1 MEVLQE
7 YLSHMWAVMPA
18 LLKGAALT
26 VEITLFS
33 VFFGVVIG
41 LIVCLCRISKR
52 KWLNLPA
59 LAYIDV
65 VRGTPLLVQ
74 ILMIYFGVPSLLS
87 ALFGSPIQVS
97 GFTAGIIACS
107 INSGAYVSE
116 IIRAGIQSIDHGQM
130 EAARSL
136 GMNHVQSMIH
146 VVLPQAFRNIIP
158 PMGNEF
164 IVMLKDSSLLSVI
177 GVKELMQNGKL
188 YAASEYAHF
197 PAYLA
202 IAVVYLIM
210 TFSISR
216 IVGVIEKRMKV
227 SDRSTQS
234 A

>member
-26 VEITLFS
+26 VQITLFS
-33 VFFGVVIG
+33 VFFGVIIG

-74 ILMIYFGVPSLLS
+74 ILMIYFGVPGLLS
-87 ALFGSPIQVS
+87 SIVGAPIQIP
-97 GFTAGIIACS
+97 GLAAGIIACS
-107 INSGAYVSE
+107 INSGAYVAE
-116 IIRAGIQSIDHGQM
+116 IIRGGIQSIDSGQM

-146 VVLPQAFRNIIP
+146 VILPQAFRNIVP
-158 PMGNEF
+158 PMGNEL
-164 IVMLKDSSLLSVI
+164 IVVLKDSSLLSVI
-177 GVKELMQNGKL
+177 GIKELMKEGRL
-188 YAASEYAHF
+188 YAASEYADF

>member
-7 YLSHMWAVMPA
+7 YFAHMWAVMPA

-26 VEITLFS
+26 VQITLFS
-33 VFFGVVIG
+33 VFFGVIIG

-87 ALFGSPIQVS
+87 ALLNTPVQVS
-97 GFTAGIIACS
+97 GLTAGIIACS

-146 VVLPQAFRNIIP
+146 VVLPQAFRNIVP

-164 IVMLKDSSLLSVI
+164 IVLLKDSSLLSVI
-177 GVKELMQNGKL
+177 GVNELMQNGKL